1 MTRAL
6 PYNESLIIGLG
17 WFYDLHIAG
26 GWTHMDVRDDEG
38 RRIPFNTRLKSFAT
52 STSRASDIVIGDLR
66 RMSTI

>member
-6 PYNESLIIGLG
+6 PYNESLIIGMG

-38 RRIPFNTRLKSFAT
+38 RRIPFNTPAEVVRYL
-52 STSRASDIVIGDLR
+52 DIEGE
-66 RMSTI
+66 